1 VSNASRASRLS
12 AASSRPAVLEE
23 FVPCAF
29 CDAALLVIG
38 QFAAAKLDFQH
49 LRNAGCMLEGMSLK
63 MSSAMPALE
72 QDALLVCHRIA
83 DADPI

>member
-1 VSNASRASRLS
+1 M
-12 AASSRPAVLEE
+12 
-23 FVPCAF
+23 PCAS
-29 CDAALLVIG
+29 CGAALLVIG

-49 LRNAGCMLEGMSLK
+49 LPECGRIFEGMSLK

-72 QDALLVCHRIA
+72 HDPLLVCHRIA